1 MRLFLYF
8 LLFLVLFVVIEKLV
22 MVVVRGDIFKPGA
35 FKDSFRALGKDLWL
49 GARMFVV
56 LWLLYLIFIWFVRN
70 MS

>member
-1 MRLFLYF
+1 VRLFLYF
-8 LLFLVLFVVIEKLV
+8 LLFLVVFVVIEKLV

-35 FKDSFRALGKDLWL
+35 FKDSFRSLGKDLWL